1 MKALAHF
8 CADAD
13 ALSGIEKLRRFGKNK
28 IPGINDA
35 EIGFWGGELDPFPKE
50 NVVFVDTSP
59 NGLKADPQKGIFVFN
74 HHPHSMYPGQT
85 ACSMIDKEF
94 GLTDEKN
101 AELTEWAATN
111 DFFLTGDPLVI
122 TRVIIEMH
130 SDYSDDE
137 VYKWFASHIDAH
149 FNAPELSAENLGE
162 GLKLFEE
169 MIEKFID
176 DKECLPGTEA
186 ILSDWLRRAEIT
198 ICNKM
203 ALPHRIAVHLA
214 YFGKEETE
222 NWFLVV
228 LRSVEEGQ
236 RIFLQAEE
244 DFKKAEKIIAGDKV
258 IVIAES
264 GNLKFHNFARGKRA
278 REMLGIKTEP
288 IVLVFKPNNSGFQIF
303 PNKSGFRLEQTAIDL
318 RMEILGQRGNLIPLG
333 WQTVKEGTL
342 EGTEPLYFHNTGM
355 QMLMWGWRTAPNVR
369 PMDITQ
375 ETVKRIVCDN
385 ARS

>member
-1 MKALAHF
+1 MKVLGHF

-13 ALSGIEKLRRFGKNK
+13 ALSGMEKVKRFGKNK
-28 IPGINDA
+28 IPGIENA
-35 EIGFWGGELDPFPKE
+35 EIGFWGGELDAFPQE

-59 NGLKADPQKGIFVFN
+59 NGLMTNLQKGIFVFN
-74 HHPHSMYPGQT
+74 HHPHSMYPRQT
-85 ACSMIDKEF
+85 ACSMIDKAL
-94 GLTDEKN
+94 GLTDAKN
-101 AELTEWAATN
+101 AELTQWAATN
-111 DFFLTGDPLVI
+111 DFFLTGDPLII

-130 SDYSDDE
+130 SRYNEDE

-149 FNAPELSAENLGE
+149 FNAPELSAENMGE
-162 GLKLFEE
+162 GLKLFGE
-169 MIEKFID
+169 MIKKIID
-176 DKECLPGTEA
+176 DKECLPGTTT
-186 ILSDWLRRAEIT
+186 ILSDWLRRAETAIY
-198 ICNKM
+198 NKL

-214 YFGKEETE
+214 YFGKKATE
-222 NWFLVV
+222 DWLLAV

-236 RIFLQAEE
+236 RIFLQAEG
-244 DFKKAEKIIAGDKV
+244 DFKKAEKIIAGNKT

-264 GNLKFHNFARGKRA
+264 GNPKFHNFARSKMA

-288 IVLVFKPNNSGFQIF
+288 IVLVFKPQNSGFQIF

-318 RMEILGQRGNLIPLG
+318 RMEILGQRGRLIPLG
-333 WQTVKEGTL
+333 WQTTKEGTL

-355 QMLMWGWRTAPNVR
+355 QMLMWGWRTAPNIR
-369 PMDITQ
+369 PLDITQ